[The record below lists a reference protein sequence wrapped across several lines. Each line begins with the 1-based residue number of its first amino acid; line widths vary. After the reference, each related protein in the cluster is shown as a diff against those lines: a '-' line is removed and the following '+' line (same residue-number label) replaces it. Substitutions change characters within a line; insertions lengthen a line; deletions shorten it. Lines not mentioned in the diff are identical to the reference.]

1 MKRQKENVERENS
14 LQITVHMLVVTRKLL
29 GGIWLRKIS
38 YLIVLQGR
46 NQFKIVRV
54 GFAKT
59 EFLNFGD
66 YQGIRF
72 DVGGE
77 LFKINHGQ

>member
-1 MKRQKENVERENS
+1 MKRQKENVEKENS

-46 NQFKIVRV
+46 NQFKIV
-54 GFAKT
+54 
-59 EFLNFGD
+59 
-66 YQGIRF
+66 
-72 DVGGE
+72 
-77 LFKINHGQ
+77 

>member
-1 MKRQKENVERENS
+1 LIFNYYFKEETIRVLVITEGEKLMKRQKENVEKENS

-46 NQFKIVRV
+46 NQFNIV
-54 GFAKT
+54 
-59 EFLNFGD
+59 
-66 YQGIRF
+66 
-72 DVGGE
+72 
-77 LFKINHGQ
+77 

>member
-1 MKRQKENVERENS
+1 LIFNYYFKEETISVLVITEGEKLMKRQKENVERENS

-46 NQFKIVRV
+46 NQFKIV
-54 GFAKT
+54 
-59 EFLNFGD
+59 
-66 YQGIRF
+66 
-72 DVGGE
+72 
-77 LFKINHGQ
+77 